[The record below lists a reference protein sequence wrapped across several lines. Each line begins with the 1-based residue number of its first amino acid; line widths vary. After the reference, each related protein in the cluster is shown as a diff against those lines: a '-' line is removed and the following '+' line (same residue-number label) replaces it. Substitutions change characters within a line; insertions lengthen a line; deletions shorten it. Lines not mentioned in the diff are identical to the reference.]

1 MIGFPKKVVLF
12 AQTQQVNNSSP
23 YTKIEDIHNMS
34 SSFIDDIRGSGDQS
48 VINNNN
54 NPVVKFPSLS
64 SQSSHLPTATDEET
78 ISTKTSTNN
87 DCDNQVSSSYD
98 GSSCSKPSALPPVEN
113 KLDEDEMD
121 IEIDFDSNRNSAADQ
136 IKDALEKLVIAI
148 KNKKKNEQAIES
160 GKQPILTNT
169 KVSGGELQAPI
180 KPPPKQQQQ
189 NKKPVQVI
197 INWMDSNQ
205 DDEKIQL
212 LCLQALPTILEDPVS
227 RLLAQ
232 ADGLTSIVFF
242 NMSAFPENPILQLHA
257 FHTLVVLLR
266 PAAAYEGKTASVK
279 RRHNNHDAS
288 SIIQHGKVLGAKRRA
303 TLPDFEDNGVRVM
316 LASLRRYSNDMYIQ
330 AIGCWALVN
339 AALYPSLKTS
349 LSRLGAVYTVT
360 NAMMLHP
367 NVEAVQYRG
376 LFALINLVIPDDKK
390 RDGDGSSI
398 SSHIYQIARLTI
410 VAMKTFHSNK
420 SILNRGCLILR
431 NLSLTPAFVK
441 ILAKTPGSIDILLH
455 CRQVCP
461 KDALVQRS
469 ARTIM
474 VLMQRVNE
482 RQKDGNTDFES
493 SFQLTQPH
501 AAPSTQIAS
510 SSSTTIGDTSN
521 QGE

>member
-1 MIGFPKKVVLF
+1 
-12 AQTQQVNNSSP
+12 
-23 YTKIEDIHNMS
+23 MS
-34 SSFIDDIRGSGDQS
+34 SSFIDDIQGSGDHYKSGGS

-54 NPVVKFPSLS
+54 NPVVEFPSLS

-87 DCDNQVSSSYD
+87 DCDHQVSSSCD
-98 GSSCSKPSALPPVEN
+98 GSSCSKPSAHRENDNTTPIVE
-113 KLDEDEMD
+113 KSSPSETLDEDEMD
-121 IEIDFDSNRNSAADQ
+121 IEIDFDNNCNPADQ
-136 IKDALEKLVIAI
+136 IIKEALEKLVVAA
-148 KNKKKNEQAIES
+148 KNKKNKPAIES
-160 GKQPILTNT
+160 GKQSILTNT
-169 KVSGGELQAPI
+169 KLGGGETLEGVTA
-180 KPPPKQQQQ
+180 KPSPKQQQ
-189 NKKPVQVI
+189 KKPVQVI
-197 INWMDSNQ
+197 INWMESYQ

-212 LCLQALPTILEDPVS
+212 ICLQALPTILEDPVS

-232 ADGLTSIVFF
+232 TDGLTSIVFF
-242 NMSAFPENPILQLHA
+242 DMSAFPDNPILQLHA

-279 RRHNNHDAS
+279 RRHNNHNAS
-288 SIIQHGKVLGAKRRA
+288 SIIQHGKVLGAKRKA

-420 SILNRGCLILR
+420 SILNRGCCVLR

-441 ILAKTPGSIDILLH
+441 ILAKTPGSVDILLH

-501 AAPSTQIAS
+501 AAPSTQVAS
-510 SSSTTIGDTSN
+510 SSSTAIGDTA
-521 QGE
+521 GEQSQSPF

>member
-1 MIGFPKKVVLF
+1 
-12 AQTQQVNNSSP
+12 
-23 YTKIEDIHNMS
+23 MS
-34 SSFIDDIRGSGDQS
+34 SSFIDDIRGSGDS

-54 NPVVKFPSLS
+54 NPVVEFPSLS
-64 SQSSHLPTATDEET
+64 SQSSQLPTATDEET

-87 DCDNQVSSSYD
+87 DCDHQVSSSCD

-113 KLDEDEMD
+113 KLDEDELD
-121 IEIDFDSNRNSAADQ
+121 IEIEFDNSCNPGDQ
-136 IKDALEKLVIAI
+136 IKDVLEKLVVAA
-148 KNKKKNEQAIES
+148 KNKKIA
-160 GKQPILTNT
+160 TNT
-169 KVSGGELQAPI
+169 EPGCSKLQAPI
-180 KPPPKQQQQ
+180 KPPSNQQQQ
-189 NKKPVQVI
+189 KKKPVQVI
-197 INWMDSNQ
+197 INWMDSYQ

-212 LCLQALPTILEDPVS
+212 ICLQALPTVLEDPVS

-242 NMSAFPENPILQLHA
+242 NMSAFPDNPILQLHA

-279 RRHNNHDAS
+279 RRHNNHDSS
-288 SIIQHGKVLGAKRRA
+288 SIIQHGKLLSCAKRKA

-360 NAMMLHP
+360 NAMILHP

-420 SILNRGCLILR
+420 SVLNRGCLVMR

-482 RQKDGNTDFES
+482 RQKDGNTNFES

-501 AAPSTQIAS
+501 AAPSTQAAS